1 MTELER
7 YQQWC
12 EQAPLN
18 EAGRAAL
25 AAMQNDETERK
36 GCFGAELQFGTA
48 GIRGIMGIGTNR
60 LNDFTVRRTA
70 QGLAAWLTSTELPQ
84 RCAIGYDSRHN
95 SRRYAELCAVALAER
110 GVHVYVYHEL
120 APTPMLSFAV
130 RQLGCGCGIVVSA
143 SHNAGIYNGIKCYG
157 PDGCQMTD
165 EPAAR
170 VFAEIE
176 KIPYFLPAEKSFE
189 DFLAEGGVEF
199 IAPELWERYYETVL
213 GERLAT
219 VPSDNLNL
227 LYTPLCGTGN
237 KPVRTV
243 LGRIGVNV
251 AVVPAQEKPDGDFKT
266 CEYPNPETDAAL
278 NESYK
283 IARETHPDLI
293 LGTDPDCDRVAVA
306 VPVEGGFRKLSGNE
320 LGCLLLDYI
329 LGTMQKAGTLPA
341 DPVAV
346 RSIVSTPMAD
356 KIAASYGVKMRR
368 VLTGFK
374 YIGGEILALEQKHEE
389 NRFVFGFEESCGY
402 LKGTYARDKDA
413 VVASMLTCDLAAALK
428 REGTN
433 LAEHMDALYS
443 RFGWHEARVLS
454 CELQGPDAMEI
465 SAGFMAQMRREL
477 PKAVCGIAVTSVTD
491 YQARVTRDLVHG
503 TEEAVTLPKSN
514 VLVLQLG
521 EKGTV
526 ILRPSGTEPKVKI
539 YLTAV
544 DADRA
549 AALKLLDDMAAEMSG
564 YLPKKRL
571 TTGRF
576 SAIITA

>member
-12 EQAPLN
+12 EQAPLD

-130 RQLGCGCGIVVSA
+130 RQFGCGCGIVVSA

-564 YLPKKRL
+564 YLPKN
-571 TTGRF
+571 
-576 SAIITA
+576 A

>member
-12 EQAPLN
+12 EQAPLD
-18 EAGRAAL
+18 EAWRAAL

-306 VPVEGGFRKLSGNE
+306 VPVGGGFRKLSGNE

-549 AALKLLDDMAAEMSG
+549 AAMKLLDDMAAEMSG
-564 YLPKKRL
+564 YLPKN
-571 TTGRF
+571 
-576 SAIITA
+576 A

>member
-12 EQAPLN
+12 EQAPLD

-25 AAMQNDETERK
+25 AAMKNDETERK

-199 IAPELWERYYETVL
+199 IAAELWERYYETVL

-306 VPVEGGFRKLSGNE
+306 VPVGGGFRKLSGNE

-428 REGTN
+428 REGKN

-454 CELQGPDAMEI
+454 CELQGPDAMEF

-549 AALKLLDDMAAEMSG
+549 AAMKLLDDMAAEMSG
-564 YLPKKRL
+564 YLPKN
-571 TTGRF
+571 
-576 SAIITA
+576 A

>member
-18 EAGRAAL
+18 EAERAAL

-176 KIPYFLPAEKSFE
+176 KIPYFLPVEKSFE

-428 REGTN
+428 REGTH

-549 AALKLLDDMAAEMSG
+549 AAMKLLDDMAAEMSG
-564 YLPKKRL
+564 YLPKN
-571 TTGRF
+571 
-576 SAIITA
+576 A

>member
-219 VPSDNLNL
+219 VPSNNLNL

-477 PKAVCGIAVTSVTD
+477 PKTVCGIAVTSVTD

-526 ILRPSGTEPKVKI
+526 ILRPSGTEQKVKI

-549 AALKLLDDMAAEMSG
+549 AAMKLLDDMAAEMSG
-564 YLPKKRL
+564 YLPKN
-571 TTGRF
+571 
-576 SAIITA
+576 A

>member
-306 VPVEGGFRKLSGNE
+306 VPVGGGFRKLSGNE

-368 VLTGFK
+368 DLTGFK

-549 AALKLLDDMAAEMSG
+549 AAMKLLDDMAAEMSC
-564 YLPKKRL
+564 YLPKN
-571 TTGRF
+571 
-576 SAIITA
+576 A

>member
-12 EQAPLN
+12 EQAPLD

-213 GERLAT
+213 GERLAAI
-219 VPSDNLNL
+219 PSDNLNL

-428 REGTN
+428 REGKN
-433 LAEHMDALYS
+433 LAEHMDALYR

-549 AALKLLDDMAAEMSG
+549 AAMKLLDDMAAEMSG
-564 YLPKKRL
+564 YLPKN
-571 TTGRF
+571 
-576 SAIITA
+576 A

>member
-12 EQAPLN
+12 EQAPLD

-170 VFAEIE
+170 VFGEIE

-219 VPSDNLNL
+219 APSDNLNL

-477 PKAVCGIAVTSVTD
+477 PKTVCGIAVTSVTD

-549 AALKLLDDMAAEMSG
+549 AAMKLLDDMAAEMSG
-564 YLPKKRL
+564 YLPKN
-571 TTGRF
+571 
-576 SAIITA
+576 A